1 MSTRPW
7 ADNLS
12 SEEKTQV
19 GLCGLGVLAG
29 ALLCTVA
36 PQIGLPI
43 AITSAAGFFKG
54 GYDSASKGEDVFE
67 GGVRGAIAGAVT
79 GAAGAAVPAAAHP
92 IAHVAATTAAGTA
105 ASVINGTDPVGGA
118 ITGAAS
124 GLVGTVGQLSSTS
137 SGSNTPSNQK

>member
-1 MSTRPW
+1 MLQQGLHSGVPFDLIPGSYLVLRFPKNTAATVFNSIRAHMYCARHQKGKTMSTRPW

-79 GAAGAAVPAAAHP
+79 GAAGAAV
-92 IAHVAATTAAGTA
+92 
-105 ASVINGTDPVGGA
+105 
-118 ITGAAS
+118 
-124 GLVGTVGQLSSTS
+124 
-137 SGSNTPSNQK
+137 